1 MMGIARTLAGYAPGF
16 VVYAVLMDLLD
27 DVLIPLAIGWLGHP
41 VLGGLAFALD
51 LDWLTYPAY
60 FAVLYIWR
68 RRKTK

>member
-1 MMGIARTLAGYAPGF
+1 MMGLAKTLVGYAPGF
-16 VVYAVLMDLLD
+16 VVYAIAMDLLD

-60 FAVLYIWR
+60 FAVLYAA